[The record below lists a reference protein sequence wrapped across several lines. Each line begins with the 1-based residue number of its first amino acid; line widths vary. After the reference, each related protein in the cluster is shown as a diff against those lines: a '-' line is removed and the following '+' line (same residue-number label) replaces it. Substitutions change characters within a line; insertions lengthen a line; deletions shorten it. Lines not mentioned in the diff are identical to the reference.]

1 MKTMPVKKKPSHQQK
16 QALCSD
22 LINEIVQAIRGT
34 LVLGEIL
41 QTTAD
46 RLHLAL
52 NVSRCLIFRP
62 DEQNEMNAHHISE
75 ATSEGKSLIGV
86 YCDFYSYYHQRLS
99 KGEILALNCIESS
112 LPPQI
117 QASAHNCEIK
127 ALLIVPLLH
136 GDTLMG
142 GISLNECR
150 KSREWTE
157 DEIAFVKSIA
167 DHCAIAIHQS
177 ELYERLRTELEQ
189 RYLAEQKSRIAEAKY
204 RNIFE
209 NASEGIFQ
217 STKDGF
223 FVEANPAL
231 AGICGYDSPEVL
243 MAEISDIAKQLYIDS
258 NRRSEFIAE
267 LEKSG
272 SLVGFES
279 QIFRA
284 DGQII
289 WIRENAR
296 TVCDSTGKFLYYE
309 GTVEDITVRKK
320 SEAAIAAQQK
330 QLHKSE
336 TTNKAILNA
345 IPDMIFRLSRD
356 GVFLSFKPSLLIC
369 PILPPSE
376 FLGKSLEQIIPIKL
390 ALQSRLAIE
399 KALASGELQTLEY
412 DLTVGDDIQ
421 EFEARIVPCEED
433 EVLVIV
439 RDITESK
446 KAQQAL
452 TRSEAKF
459 RSMIQNSSD
468 IITLFNQEGIIEY
481 ESPSLEK
488 ILGYKPQELIG
499 KNVFDFIHPD
509 DLSFILTRFNELIQE
524 SGSISAPTEYRFRHK
539 NGFWCWLETTASNL
553 TLDPVLKAVV
563 ANSRDISERKKT
575 DQKLKDSEEKYQA
588 IFNHSFQFTG
598 LLSPEGIMLEV
609 NQTAL
614 DFVEVEAKDVIGLP
628 FWKTPWCVLRE
639 RPSEQEIASH
649 KRLKQAIVKAAAGE
663 FIRYEDQVRGAGKRV
678 AMIDFS
684 LKPVYDN
691 NGNVKWL
698 IPEGRNISEIKEAQA
713 ERDRFFNN
721 STDLMIIT
729 SYDSVIKL
737 VNPAWEKTLGY
748 SQEDLQ
754 GKNYKELIHPK
765 DLEEMEKGSQTL
777 DNDQELVVGFQNRFR
792 CKNGEYRW
800 VSWNAVVLKENQLV
814 YGFGRDITQQK
825 EAEEALQKLNEELEK
840 RVAERTF
847 QLLEAV
853 EKLEREN
860 AERCCIEKA
869 LKRSEERFRNLVET
883 TNDFVWEVDKN
894 IVYTYASQ
902 GVQEILGY
910 NPEEIVGKTLFD
922 FMPKDE
928 PTGIIEIMNEILSEK
943 KPIRCLENINQRKD
957 GHLVV
962 LETNGVPVFNAE
974 GVFCGYRGIN
984 RDVTRRKQAEKAL
997 RETQLF
1003 IQRVTDAVPGIIYI
1017 YDFLERRIIYLN
1029 NQISLLLGYGEE
1041 EVKNLKQ
1048 EFMSRLMHPE
1058 DFTRFEGYCGQFLLA
1073 TDEEVLDNE
1082 YRLKHANGEWRWFSS
1097 RDTVFTRGED
1107 GSPQQ
1112 ILGTAQDI
1120 THRKLSEEMLK
1131 LRERA
1136 IEASSNAIVIVD
1148 MRLPDQGI
1156 IYVNPAFEKMTG
1168 YLPQEVLGKNCRFLQ
1183 GNDKQQPQIEELR
1196 GCIQA
1201 GESCTV
1207 VLRNYRK
1214 DGRLFWNELSIAPLY
1229 DRQDNLTHYIGIQ
1242 SDITHRKIS
1251 EEKLQEAR
1259 DQLQAVL
1266 DAVPGFVSWISN
1278 DLRYLGVN
1286 RHLAAA
1292 YNQNPEVFVGQDL
1305 GFLQNTPSYTK
1316 FMKNFMG
1323 NSAMFASQVIENSS
1337 SGIDQYYLVAAQ
1349 KYQQGKAAV
1358 SVGIDITERKQA
1370 EEKLLASLREKE
1382 VMLKEI
1388 HHRVKNNLQIVSS
1401 LLKLQSGYIKDSE
1414 ALSLFKDSYNRV
1426 RSMALIHEKLYRSSD
1441 LARIDASEYIPNLVA
1456 NLCSAYGVYS
1466 GQIQVKIEVAQI
1478 TLDIDTAIPCGLIIN
1493 ELVSNSLKYAF
1504 PQSKQG
1510 LVNINFKLN
1519 EAQIS
1524 TLTPQQT
1531 ELSEDRVM
1539 CVLTVAD
1546 NGIGLPADFDLETT
1560 DSLGL
1565 QLVFNLTE
1573 QLGGTIKVNG
1583 NQGTFY
1589 EISFFKNR

>member
-1 MKTMPVKKKPSHQQK
+1 MPVKNTPYHEPS
-16 QALCSD
+16 QALEAGV
-22 LINEIVQAIRGT
+22 INEIVQAIRGT

-62 DEQNEMNAHHISE
+62 DEKNEMKAHHVSE

-86 YCDFYSYYHQRLS
+86 YCDFYRYYRQDLS
-99 KGEILALNCIESS
+99 EGETVVLHCIESN
-112 LPPQI
+112 LPTEIKVAACNCSI
-117 QASAHNCEIK
+117 QAI
-127 ALLIVPLLH
+127 LIVPLLY
-136 GDTLMG
+136 GDSYMG
-142 GISLNECR
+142 GISLHQCDN
-150 KSREWTE
+150 SRQWTD

-177 ELYERLRTELEQ
+177 ELYDRLRTELEQ
-189 RYLAEQKSRIAEAKY
+189 RYSAEQKSRIAEAKY

-209 NASEGIFQ
+209 NAIEGIFQ

-223 FVEANPAL
+223 FLEANPAL
-231 AGICGYDSPEVL
+231 ARICGYDSPEVL
-243 MAEISDIAKQLYIDS
+243 MAEISDIGKQVYIDS

-284 DGQII
+284 DGKII
-289 WIRENAR
+289 WISENAR
-296 TVCDSTGKFLYYE
+296 SVCDSNGKLLYYE
-309 GTVEDITVRKK
+309 GTVEDITVQKN
-320 SEAAIAAQQK
+320 SEAAIATQQK

-356 GVFLSFKPSLLIC
+356 GVFLSFQPSLLIC
-369 PILPPSE
+369 PMLPPKE
-376 FLGKSLEQIIPIKL
+376 FLGKNLDKIMPIEV
-390 ALQSRLAIE
+390 ALQSRQAIE
-399 KALASGELQTLEY
+399 KALATGELQTLEY
-412 DLTVGDDIQ
+412 DLTVGDDVQ
-421 EFEARIVPCEED
+421 EFEARIIACGED

-446 KAQQAL
+446 QAQQAL
-452 TRSEAKF
+452 TKSEEKF

-468 IITLFNQEGIIEY
+468 IITLFNKDGIIEY
-481 ESPSLEK
+481 ESPSIEK
-488 ILGYKPQELIG
+488 ILGYRPEELIG
-499 KNVFDFIHPD
+499 KNVFDLIHPE
-509 DLSFILTRFNELIQE
+509 DLKFILDKFNELIEQP
-524 SGSISAPTEYRFRHK
+524 GSISAPTEYRFLHK
-539 NGFWCWLETTASNL
+539 NKSWCWLETTASNL

-563 ANSRDISERKKT
+563 ANSRDISERKKAEK
-575 DQKLKDSEEKYQA
+575 QLKESEEKYQA
-588 IFNHSFQFTG
+588 IFNHCFQFTG

-628 FWKTPWCVLRE
+628 FWKTPWWALPDQ
-639 RPSEQEIASH
+639 PSQQEIASQ
-649 KRLKQAIVKAAAGE
+649 KRLKQAIVKAAEGE
-663 FIRYEDQVRGAGKRV
+663 FIRYEDQVRGAGNRV

-684 LKPVYDN
+684 LKPVYDDS
-691 NGNVKWL
+691 GKVKWL
-698 IPEGRNISEIKEAQA
+698 IPEGRNISEFKQAQA

-721 STDLMIIT
+721 STDLMIIS
-729 SYDSVIKL
+729 SYESVIKL

-754 GKNYKELIHPK
+754 GKISREFIHPE
-765 DLEEMEKGSQTL
+765 DLQVTQKRCQTL
-777 DNDQELVVGFQNRFR
+777 ENEQESVVGFQNRFR

-800 VSWNAVVLKENQLV
+800 VSWNAVVLKKEQLI

-825 EAEEALQKLNEELEK
+825 EAEESLQKLNEELEQ
-840 RVAERTF
+840 RVEERTY
-847 QLLEAV
+847 QLLETV
-853 EKLEREN
+853 EKLEREI

-869 LKRSEERFRNLVET
+869 LKTSEERFRNLVET
-883 TNDFVWEVDKN
+883 TNDFVWEVDAN
-894 IVYTYASQ
+894 VVYTYASQ
-902 GVQEILGY
+902 GVKEILGY
-910 NPEEIVGKTLFD
+910 KPEEMVGKTPFD

-928 PTGIIEIMNEILSEK
+928 ASRIIEIMNEVLSEK
-943 KPIRCLENINQRKD
+943 KPLHCLENINQHKD
-957 GHLVV
+957 GHLVA

-974 GVFCGYRGIN
+974 GVLCGYRGID
-984 RDVTRRKQAEKAL
+984 RDITGRKQAEKAL

-1003 IQRVTDAVPGIIYI
+1003 IQRVADAVPGIIYI
-1017 YDFLERRIIYLN
+1017 YDVVERRTIYLN

-1048 EFMSRLMHPE
+1048 EFMPRMMHPE
-1058 DFTRFEGYCGQFLLA
+1058 DFAKFEGYCRQLVLA
-1073 TDEEVLDNE
+1073 TDEEVLENE

-1097 RDTVFTRGED
+1097 RDTVFSRGQD

-1120 THRKLSEEMLK
+1120 TQRKLSEEMLK

-1148 MRLPDQGI
+1148 MRLPDRGI

-1183 GNDKQQPQIEELR
+1183 GKDKKQPQLEQLR
-1196 GCIQA
+1196 RCIQA

-1214 DGRLFWNELSIAPLY
+1214 DGTLFWNELSIAPLY
-1229 DRQDNLTHYIGIQ
+1229 DRYDTLTHYIGIQ

-1292 YNQNPEVFVGQDL
+1292 YNQNPEAFVGQEL
-1305 GFLQNTPSYTK
+1305 GFLQNSPSYTE
-1316 FMKNFMG
+1316 FMSKFMG
-1323 NSAMFASQVIENSS
+1323 NSAMFASQVIDNTS
-1337 SGIDQYYLVAAQ
+1337 SGKDRYYLVAAQ

-1441 LARIDASEYIPNLVA
+1441 LARIDASEYIRNLVA

-1466 GQIQVKIEVAQI
+1466 GQIQVKIEVEKIA
-1478 TLDIDTAIPCGLIIN
+1478 LDIDTAIPCGLIIN

-1504 PQSKQG
+1504 PQGKQG
-1510 LVNINFKLN
+1510 LVTINFKLN
-1519 EAQIS
+1519 QAHSS

-1531 ELSEDRVM
+1531 QLSEENAI

-1546 NGIGLPADFDLETT
+1546 DGIGLPADFDLETT

-1573 QLGGTIKVNG
+1573 QLGGTIQVNG
-1583 NQGTFY
+1583 NKGTFY
-1589 EISFFKNR
+1589 EIRFLKNRET